1 MSERKQAALWVSIL
15 SIIIVLIVWHV
26 INWHSRGM
34 YLEMFK
40 WLLISRGYIAALYNL
55 GLMLA
60 LGAALGFLM
69 EKIVDLAGYK
79 VPDIKRFDDGDEGG
93 AGKTK

>member
-1 MSERKQAALWVSIL
+1 MSERKRAALWVSIL
-15 SIIIVLIVWHV
+15 SIIIALIVWHV
-26 INWHSRGM
+26 IDWHSRGM

-40 WLLISRGYIAALYNL
+40 WLLTGEGYITVLYNL

-60 LGAALGFLM
+60 LGAALGLLT
-69 EKIVDLAGYK
+69 EKIVDLTGYK
-79 VPDIKRFDDGDEGG
+79 AGDTRRFDDGDG

>member
-1 MSERKQAALWVSIL
+1 MSERKRATLWVSIL
-15 SIIIVLIVWHV
+15 SIIIALIFWHV
-26 INWHSRGM
+26 IDWHSRGM

-40 WLLISRGYIAALYNL
+40 WLLTGEGYITVLYNL

-60 LGAALGFLM
+60 LGAALGLLM
-69 EKIVDLAGYK
+69 EKIADLAGYK
-79 VPDIKRFDDGDEGG
+79 VGDIKHFDDGDG